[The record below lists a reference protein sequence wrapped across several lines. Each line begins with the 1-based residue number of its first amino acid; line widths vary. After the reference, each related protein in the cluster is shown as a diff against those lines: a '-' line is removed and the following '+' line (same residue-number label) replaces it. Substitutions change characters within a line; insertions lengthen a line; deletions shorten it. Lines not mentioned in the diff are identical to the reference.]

1 MSYQKMSDS
10 LYRFRLPL
18 FLLSLFLLVI
28 SSVGLKNTIL
38 VTDYKAFFNAD
49 DPYLNAYLDLQEEY
63 DGADHITFLIR
74 SEEGSLFTKN
84 TLKALKSFTE
94 KSWKLPFTTRVD
106 SITNYQHSYAEDD
119 TLIVQDFVDG
129 IDQLDTAKIATLS
142 KIATSNITLLN
153 RLISPSGD
161 STAIHV
167 SMIIPDPLIDNTK
180 EMMAKARELVNSIK
194 AETPYLTIHIAGVSA
209 VNHAFGEIAEKD
221 GATMLPL
228 MFLIILVVCGLL
240 LRSVVSVLLV
250 LFIIIASILT
260 SLGIAGWLGLPLNNI
275 NIIAPNI
282 ILTLAVTDAVHLL
295 TSFFKDARAGM
306 DKTEA
311 LKRSL
316 ATNLRPIFLTSLT
329 TVLGF
334 LSLNFNESPPFRSL
348 GNITAIGVV
357 AALVYSLMVLPF
369 FMAKLSP
376 AKKNQ
381 VQKPLS
387 FDRYL
392 EVLFRNRNKVLWTLL
407 VMSVTLAAFSTL
419 NKLNDDNIDY
429 FDQSTDIWQAA
440 NFSDQH
446 LGGPLLLEYGLNSGQ
461 QEGIYNIVYLA
472 QVDAFSQWLRL
483 QPDVVHVDSF
493 TDVLRRINRNM
504 HSDQADTYHLPAS
517 RELAA
522 QYTLLYELSLPY
534 GLGLTNQVN
543 LNKEASRLSVIMHK
557 VKADRVIEL
566 NEQALQWLQNNAPE
580 ISTQGASVN
589 LMFAHLGHANLDS
602 MIKGSII
609 IVLVI
614 ALTLVITLG
623 SLRFGLISMVPNLL
637 PPLVMFGI
645 WGLLIGEIN
654 FGAAAVFSIA
664 IGIIVDD
671 TVHMLS
677 KYEFARNHHGLS
689 PEAAIRYTFEHTGS
703 ALIITT
709 AAIALGFFALSFS
722 LLDLNKSMGIM
733 VSSTVVIALFLDFV
747 LLPTLLLWLDKN
759 SDETK
764 TE

>member
-1 MSYQKMSDS
+1 M
-10 LYRFRLPL
+10 
-18 FLLSLFLLVI
+18 
-28 SSVGLKNTIL
+28 
-38 VTDYKAFFNAD
+38 A
-49 DPYLNAYLDLQEEY
+49 
-63 DGADHITFLIR
+63 
-74 SEEGSLFTKN
+74 
-84 TLKALKSFTE
+84 
-94 KSWKLPFTTRVD
+94 LPF
-106 SITNYQHSYAEDD
+106 
-119 TLIVQDFVDG
+119 L
-129 IDQLDTAKIATLS
+129 
-142 KIATSNITLLN
+142 
-153 RLISPSGD
+153 
-161 STAIHV
+161 
-167 SMIIPDPLIDNTK
+167 
-180 EMMAKARELVNSIK
+180 
-194 AETPYLTIHIAGVSA
+194 
-209 VNHAFGEIAEKD
+209 
-221 GATMLPL
+221 
-228 MFLIILVVCGLL
+228 
-240 LRSVVSVLLV
+240 
-250 LFIIIASILT
+250 
-260 SLGIAGWLGLPLNNI
+260 
-275 NIIAPNI
+275 
-282 ILTLAVTDAVHLL
+282 
-295 TSFFKDARAGM
+295 
-306 DKTEA
+306 
-311 LKRSL
+311 
-316 ATNLRPIFLTSLT
+316 
-329 TVLGF
+329 
-334 LSLNFNESPPFRSL
+334 
-348 GNITAIGVV
+348 
-357 AALVYSLMVLPF
+357 
-369 FMAKLSP
+369 MAKLSS
-376 AKKNQ
+376 AKKNK

-387 FDRYL
+387 FDLYL
-392 EVLFRNRNKVLWTLL
+392 DVLFRNRNKVLWTLL
-407 VMSVTLAAFSTL
+407 VTSVTLAAFSTL

-461 QEGIYNIVYLA
+461 QEGIYNSVYLA

-543 LNKEASRLSVIMHK
+543 LNKDASRLSVIMHK